1 MKNNAVNKCEY
12 GYGWWQV
19 IHTITSKN
27 MKIKF
32 SFLKIFS
39 SWCLCLIVL
48 FWKVLMLAF
57 HNASCVTF
65 FQMNFLQIFEPCK
78 ESGKSHWMSGLLHW
92 GASKETEAAS
102 AHLRQE
108 VHIWGLLHANF
119 MAMITRDCGLYDLIL
134 NWQYIIW

>member
-1 MKNNAVNKCEY
+1 
-12 GYGWWQV
+12 
-19 IHTITSKN
+19 
-27 MKIKF
+27 
-32 SFLKIFS
+32 
-39 SWCLCLIVL
+39 
-48 FWKVLMLAF
+48 MLAF

-65 FQMNFLQIFEPCK
+65 FQMNFLQIF
-78 ESGKSHWMSGLLHW
+78 LALW
-92 GASKETEAAS
+92 GVRKKPLNVWPPPLSASKETEAAS